1 MWLLFLNFPETL
13 SSCVQLQSALSGRR
27 KLEVDFQTL
36 LQEHEELQAELR
48 GSTDKAKK
56 ASCEVVQTGS
66 RKLVVRCNM

>member
-1 MWLLFLNFPETL
+1 MDL
-13 SSCVQLQSALSGRR
+13 
-27 KLEVDFQTL
+27 QTL

-66 RKLVVRCNM
+66 RTLVVRCSA